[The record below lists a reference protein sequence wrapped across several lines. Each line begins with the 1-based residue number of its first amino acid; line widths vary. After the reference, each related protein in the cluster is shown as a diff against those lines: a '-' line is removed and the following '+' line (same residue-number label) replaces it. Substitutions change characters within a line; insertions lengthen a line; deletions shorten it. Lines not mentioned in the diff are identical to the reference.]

1 MNSRNMIAR
10 EMLDAADVTIARQR
24 WLDAK
29 EDANG
34 CRSYHDGDVGDL
46 MHEKASQ
53 LLLRYCRLYREFYHT
68 EPPELA

>member
-1 MNSRNMIAR
+1 MPDDATRAEAEVMAARSNWIA
-10 EMLDAADVTIARQR
+10 AR
-24 WLDAK
+24 DF
-29 EDANG
+29 ANG
-34 CRSYHDGDVGDL
+34 CRSYHDGDAGDL